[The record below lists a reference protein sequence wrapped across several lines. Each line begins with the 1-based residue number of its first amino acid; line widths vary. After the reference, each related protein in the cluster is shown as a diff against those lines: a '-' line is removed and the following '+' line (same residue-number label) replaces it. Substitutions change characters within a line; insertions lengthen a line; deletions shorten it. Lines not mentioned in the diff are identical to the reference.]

1 MSENND
7 ILEYIVLCLLNN
19 KSEHKSQ
26 TSTTKLKKFNIDRTE
41 NCLLKRNLNY
51 IIQQEVLHDN
61 LDMIY
66 RQFELE
72 QNISAIHF

>member
-7 ILEYIVLCLLNN
+7 ILEYIVQCLLNN